1 MHPPADKPA
10 RARDGGGRGPV
21 SRQDGDKD
29 RVARR
34 IGHSR
39 RPARRKAVR
48 PIPIRRR
55 AGQPPRNQH
64 TERGAAVVDFVM
76 VGALATV
83 FFLAIVQLALVMHV
97 RNTLIDAAASGARYG
112 TLADRGA
119 GDARERT
126 AQLIGVAL
134 TSDFASD
141 VTTGEASYGGIRTL
155 EVTVRAPLPVIGL
168 IGPTGMLE
176 VKGHAAFQP

>member
-1 MHPPADKPA
+1 MHPPAGKPA
-10 RARDGGGRGPV
+10 RARDGEGGRA
-21 SRQDGDKD
+21 DGG
-29 RVARR
+29 RVTARR
-34 IGHSR
+34 RLLPRCALGHCT
-39 RPARRKAVR
+39 
-48 PIPIRRR
+48 
-55 AGQPPRNQH
+55 GQPPRTH
-64 TERGAAVVDFVM
+64 DPERGAAVVDFVM

-83 FFLAIVQLALVMHV
+83 FFLAIVQLALVLHV
-97 RNTLIDAAASGARYG
+97 RNTLIDAAGSGARYG

-134 TSDFASD
+134 TSDFARD
-141 VTTGEASYGGIRTL
+141 VSTGEASYGGIRTL